1 MPDPL
6 PGLRRRMSD
15 GEQKPLTP
23 KAGCAECQE
32 FKDRVESARKDKSYT
47 TSSGSGYRP
56 EKSGGTDRH

>member
-1 MPDPL
+1 
-6 PGLRRRMSD
+6 MSD